1 MEDSAIIDLYWQRSD
16 TAISETDLKYGRLC
30 HSVAYNF
37 VKNNEDAEECVND
50 TWLKAWN
57 SMPNARP
64 KVLSAFLSAITR
76 NLAISLYRNK
86 TSKKRGGGEMALAL
100 EEMQDCIP
108 ANADVGRNYEIKEFE
123 DAIARFVEELTLA
136 EQKIFVARY
145 WYVAPISEIAEK
157 MHFTQGKTKSIL
169 FRLRKKL
176 QIYLQEEEL
185 C

>member
-16 TAISETDLKYGRLC
+16 TAISETELKYGRLC

-76 NLAISLYRNK
+76 NLAISLYRNR

-100 EEMQDCIP
+100 EEMQECIP
-108 ANADVGRNYEIKEFE
+108 SYVDVERNYEIKE
-123 DAIARFVEELTLA
+123 
-136 EQKIFVARY
+136 
-145 WYVAPISEIAEK
+145 SE
-157 MHFTQGKTKSIL
+157 SL
-169 FRLRKKL
+169 
-176 QIYLQEEEL
+176 
-185 C
+185 

>member
-16 TAISETDLKYGRLC
+16 TAISETELKYGRLC

-86 TSKKRGGGEMALAL
+86 TSKKRGGGEVPLAL
-100 EEMQDCIP
+100 DELSDCVMGQSNPEREVEARELEE
-108 ANADVGRNYEIKEFE
+108 
-123 DAIARFVEELTLA
+123 AIDRFVNELPETD
-136 EQKIFVARY
+136 QIIFISRY
-145 WYVAPISEIAEK
+145 WFLATVAEIAK
-157 MHFTQGKTKSIL
+157 KSDCTQSKVKTTL

-176 QIYLQEEEL
+176 RDRLQEEGL